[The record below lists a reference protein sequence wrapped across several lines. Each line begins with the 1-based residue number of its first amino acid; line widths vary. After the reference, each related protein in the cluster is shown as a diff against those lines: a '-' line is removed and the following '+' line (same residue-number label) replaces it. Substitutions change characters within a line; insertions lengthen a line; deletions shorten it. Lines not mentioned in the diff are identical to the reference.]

1 MYVIAAV
8 ILILIVLTARLANKL
23 SLPLILISLALGILF
38 GSDVL
43 GLVYFDDAVF
53 AKQIADTALIF
64 ILFVGGF
71 GTKKENL
78 RLVMAPALI
87 LASLGVI
94 ITAIITGV
102 SLSFFLSY
110 SFSIALLLGA
120 IIASTDAAAVFSILR
135 TRSLPVR
142 LTALTEIESA
152 TNDPMAILLTTFMIQ
167 FLTSR
172 VISPFQIGLSFLWQL
187 TGGILI
193 GILIGKIGCFLFV
206 RTKANDKGYFY
217 ILIFGIVLLSFGLAD
232 ILRASGMLSAFFA
245 GYVMG
250 NNAFP
255 FKRNVKTF
263 LDALSTIGNVTIFVL
278 LGLLVFP
285 KEFSAIWFQGI
296 VLFLILTFVARPI
309 TVFLLTAFSKKI
321 SKRERL
327 FLSWGGLRGAVPV
340 VLATYPAAAN
350 MANASDIFNVVFFA
364 VTLSIIVQGLSLS
377 KMADLLKL
385 TIKATPKPDQVMEL
399 VTIHESELELYELHI
414 DNDKYLGNATIS
426 SFNLPSD
433 TTISMINRKEKIIA
447 PKGSTVVFP
456 GDTLFILTHN
466 QNVENVLAEILSH
479 YTKTN

>member
-53 AKQIADTALIF
+53 AKRIADTALIF

-102 SLSFFLSY
+102 SLSIFLNY
-110 SFSIALLLGA
+110 SLSIALLLGA
-120 IIASTDAAAVFSILR
+120 IIASTDAAAVFSILK
-135 TRSLPVR
+135 TRSLPVK

-167 FLTSR
+167 FLTSK
-172 VISPFQIGLSFLWQL
+172 VVSPFQIGLSFLWQL
-187 TGGILI
+187 IGGILI

-217 ILIFGIVLLSFGLAD
+217 ILIFGIVLLSFGFAD
-232 ILRASGMLSAFFA
+232 ILGASGMLSAFFA

-285 KEFSAIWFQGI
+285 KEFSSIWFQGI
-296 VLFLILTFVARPI
+296 VLFLILTFVARPL
-309 TVFLLTAFSKKI
+309 TVFLLTAFSKT

-350 MANASDIFNVVFFA
+350 MENASDIFNVVFFA

-377 KMADLLKL
+377 KLADLLKL

-414 DNDKYLGNATIS
+414 DNDKYLGNASIS

-456 GDTLFILTHN
+456 GDILFILTHN
-466 QNVENVLAEILSH
+466 QNVENVLSEILSH
-479 YTKTN
+479 YSKKE

>member
-1 MYVIAAV
+1 MHFIAAI

-23 SLPLILISLALGILF
+23 SLPLILISLVLGILF

-43 GLVYFDDAVF
+43 GLVYFDDATF
-53 AKQIADTALIF
+53 AKQIADTALLF

-78 RLVMAPALI
+78 KLVLAPALI
-87 LASLGVI
+87 LASLGVA
-94 ITAIITGV
+94 ITAILTGV
-102 SLSFFLSY
+102 SLSIFLNY
-110 SFSIALLLGA
+110 SFPIAFLIGA
-120 IIASTDAAAVFSILR
+120 IIASTDASAVFSILR
-135 TRSLPVR
+135 TRSLPVK

-167 FLTSR
+167 LLTSK
-172 VISPFQIGLSFLWQL
+172 VLSPIQTGLSFFWQL
-187 TGGILI
+187 SGGILI

-232 ILRASGMLSAFFA
+232 LLGASGMLSAFFA

-250 NNAFP
+250 NSTFP

-285 KEFSAIWFQGI
+285 SEFSSIWFQGI
-296 VLFLILTFVARPI
+296 VLFVILTFIARPV
-309 TVFLLTAFSKKI
+309 TVFLLTMFTRTSKK
-321 SKRERL
+321 ERL

-350 MANASDIFNVVFFA
+350 MPNANNIFNIVFFA
-364 VTLSIIVQGLSLS
+364 VTLSIIVQGLSLG
-377 KMADLLKL
+377 KFAEILKL
-385 TIKATPKPDQVMEL
+385 TVKAKPKPDQVMEL

-414 DNDKYLGNATIS
+414 DNEKYFGNATIS

-433 TTISMINRKEKIIA
+433 TTISMINRKERIIA

-456 GDTLFILTHN
+456 GDILFILTHS

-479 YTKTN
+479 YTT